1 MVQNLKVKGVAAA
14 PSARW
19 PKSVL
24 EVIGSLG
31 RGKKESAWGTIGR
44 EKLRRNP
51 SALIFSRQKPC
62 TRII

>member
-1 MVQNLKVKGVAAA
+1 MVQNFKVKGVAAA

-19 PKSVL
+19 PKSAL

-51 SALIFSRQKPC
+51 SALIFGRQKPC